1 MSLPDEKVTPVI
13 EEYLE
18 CIYRLEEK
26 YGVAKTKD
34 IVIMMKVAPGTVTNT
49 VRFLKKKGLVM
60 HQPYRGVKLT
70 DKGRRL
76 AIQVVR
82 RHRLS
87 ECLLADILHI
97 DWEKVHELACD
108 LEHSLTEEIIK
119 HLEKVLNHPKRCPH
133 GNPIPTKCGG
143 IFEEESVPLTELA
156 VGAQGVVAKIVDEH
170 RDVLQYL
177 GRLGVFP
184 GTSIKIL
191 EKNLIDDSITL
202 MIEDTRHVLSRRIAS
217 VVYVKQPR

>member
-1 MSLPDEKVTPVI
+1 MSLAEEKVTPVI

-26 YGVAKTKD
+26 YGVARTKD

-49 VRFLKKKGLVM
+49 VRLLKRKGLVT

-97 DWEKVHELACD
+97 DWEKVHELACN
-108 LEHSLTEEIIK
+108 LEHSLTEEIIMP
-119 HLEKVLNHPKRCPH
+119 LEKALNNPKRCPH
-133 GNPIPTKCGG
+133 GNPIPTKCGE
-143 IFEEESVPLTELA
+143 IIDEESVPLTELD
-156 VGAQGVVAKIVDEH
+156 VGTQGVITKIVDEH

-184 GTSIKIL
+184 GTSVKIL
-191 EKNLIDDSITL
+191 EKNPVDDSIML
-202 MIEDTRHVLSRRIAS
+202 MIEDARRMLSRRIAS
-217 VVYVKQPR
+217 VVYVKQSR

>member
-1 MSLPDEKVTPVI
+1 MSLVEEITPVI

-26 YGVAKTKD
+26 YGVARTKD
-34 IVIMMKVAPGTVTNT
+34 IVIMMKVVPGTVTNT
-49 VRFLKKKGLVM
+49 VRLLEKRGLVT

-70 DKGRRL
+70 DKGRKL
-76 AIQVVR
+76 AVQVLR

-97 DWEKVHELACD
+97 EWEKVHELACK

-119 HLEKVLNHPKRCPH
+119 PLEKALNHPRKCPH

-143 IFEEESVPLTELA
+143 IVEEESVPLTELD
-156 VGAQGVVAKIVDEH
+156 VGAQGVVAKIVEEH
-170 RDVLQYL
+170 RDILQYL
-177 GRLGVFP
+177 SRLGVYP
-184 GTSIKIL
+184 GVSIKIL
-191 EKNLIDDSITL
+191 EKNPIDESITL
-202 MIEDTRHVLSRRIAS
+202 MIEEARHVLSRRIAS
-217 VVYVKQPR
+217 LVYVKQLH